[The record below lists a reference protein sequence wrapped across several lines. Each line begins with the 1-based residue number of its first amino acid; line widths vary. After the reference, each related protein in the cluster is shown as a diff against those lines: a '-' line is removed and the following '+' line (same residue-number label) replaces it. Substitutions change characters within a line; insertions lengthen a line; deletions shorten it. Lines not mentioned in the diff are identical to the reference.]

1 MGQRDHVGRLLKPE
15 DLQDMVRWVTG
26 CQGEPLWVS
35 PGMMGSRSLAL
46 RDEFPKF
53 SPVEGDLLL
62 PVSGWKPDL
71 STSVRISWDRTKL
84 LGVAVVTV
92 LGVAGRVG
100 Q

>member
-92 LGVAGRVG
+92 LGEAGRVG